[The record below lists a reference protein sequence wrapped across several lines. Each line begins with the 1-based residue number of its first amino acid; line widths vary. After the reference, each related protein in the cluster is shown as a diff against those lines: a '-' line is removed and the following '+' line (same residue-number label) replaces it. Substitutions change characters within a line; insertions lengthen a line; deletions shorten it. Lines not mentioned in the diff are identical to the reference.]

1 MPKLSCYLPILLLGL
16 LSGCSQTFER
26 QTCVALAAEVN
37 YCLAPRSQQVLGN
50 DQQALSAMQKASI
63 QTENSQHEL
72 LSQLELSQQQLTLVG
87 LAPLGQALF
96 TLSYDGQSLI
106 SEQSQLLG
114 EQFKAEYLLAIM
126 QLIYWPDD
134 SINQHLEGA
143 TISHY
148 SCDAALCRGLF
159 FAKNDLNEIATSQ
172 QPFVSIRYSNLAQW
186 QAEVELKIPAADF
199 QLNISPL

>member
-1 MPKLSCYLPILLLGL
+1 MPKLSCYLTVLLLAL

-26 QTCVALAAEVN
+26 QTCVTLAAEVN
-37 YCLAPRSQQVLGN
+37 YCLAPISQQVLGN
-50 DQQALSAMQKASI
+50 GQQALSAMQKASI
-63 QTENSQHEL
+63 QTENNQHEL

-106 SEQSQLLG
+106 SEQSKLLG

-126 QLIYWPDD
+126 QLIYWPDN

-143 TISHY
+143 TISNY

-159 FAKNDLNEIATSQ
+159 FAKNDLNEITTSQ
-172 QPFVSIRYSNLAQW
+172 QPFISIRYSNLAQW